1 MLYKWN
7 NVKDNARIQLWNI
20 FLDFQILEKLSTHVL
35 GERVNIKIQS
45 YKQTELVSM
54 QKFGLAALVSL
65 QYYIKSLLFCSR
77 QGGLSMNEN
86 G

>member
-7 NVKDNARIQLWNI
+7 NVEDIARIQLWNT

-54 QKFGLAALVSL
+54 Q
-65 QYYIKSLLFCSR
+65 
-77 QGGLSMNEN
+77 
-86 G
+86 

>member
-7 NVKDNARIQLWNI
+7 NVKDIARIQLWNI

-65 QYYIKSLLFCSR
+65 QYYIKFSLVYTA
-77 QGGLSMNEN
+77 GVSMNEN
-86 G
+86 R